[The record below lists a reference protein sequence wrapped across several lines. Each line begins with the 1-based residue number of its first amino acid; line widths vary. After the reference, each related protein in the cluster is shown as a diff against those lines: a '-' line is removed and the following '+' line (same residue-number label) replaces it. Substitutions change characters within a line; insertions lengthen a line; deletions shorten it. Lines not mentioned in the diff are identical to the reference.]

1 MSRENRNLILN
12 AILALLL
19 SITMVLGYDAFA
31 NRKPEINTDALSEL
45 FGEDVTLADEETL
58 TNDHVKLRKNVLN
71 ASDEVVGAIY
81 TLETG
86 DVDYSVGTGNAEI
99 IVTINKDKQLLAYE
113 FGTYEHTEGFKANVE
128 TMLNSMIDNNTK
140 IDSIDTSLAEGT
152 GSTFSAEAVLETLI
166 KLNDFIDGK
175 VVEPE
180 VNKYDELFGVTTK
193 LGTITNINIENL
205 ISEQPILN
213 ESDEVLGTSY
223 ILDTGVVVYFGS
235 SEGNVKFE
243 VIVDQNETLLGY
255 EFVEYTHT
263 EGFKGNVEEML
274 DSIIS
279 DAKTLTDIDL
289 TLAEGTGS
297 TNSSKAIIEILIK
310 LKGYL
315 DGDIKAPTK
324 YDLLFGETTVLG
336 EVETISNDN
345 VLSKQVISSSED
357 VILGTSF
364 ILNTGDTIYVGTSTA
379 SIELEVIID
388 VDETIL
394 GYEFKEYNHTGGFR
408 NNVETLLNGLISE
421 NKTLTDLDLAL
432 AEGTGSTN
440 SNKAII
446 DVLIALRDYLGGE

>member
-12 AILALLL
+12 AILAVLISINIVL
-19 SITMVLGYDAFA
+19 SYDAIA

-99 IVTINKDKQLLAYE
+99 IVNINKDKQLLAYE

-128 TMLNSMIDNNTK
+128 KMLNSMIDNNTK

-180 VNKYDELFGVTTK
+180 VNKYDEIFGVTTK

-243 VIVDQNETLLGY
+243 VIVDQDETILGY
-255 EFVEYTHT
+255 EFIDYTHT
-263 EGFKGNVEEML
+263 ENLKGDVETLLNGLISESKTL
-274 DSIIS
+274 DS
-279 DAKTLTDIDL
+279 LE
-289 TLAEGTGS
+289 LAEKDTTGV
-297 TNSSKAIIEILIK
+297 TNSYNAIIEILIK

-315 DGDIKAPTK
+315 DGDIVAPTEIE
-324 YDLLFGETTVLG
+324 LLFGE
-336 EVETISNDN
+336 
-345 VLSKQVISSSED
+345 
-357 VILGTSF
+357 
-364 ILNTGDTIYVGTSTA
+364 
-379 SIELEVIID
+379 
-388 VDETIL
+388 
-394 GYEFKEYNHTGGFR
+394 
-408 NNVETLLNGLISE
+408 
-421 NKTLTDLDLAL
+421 
-432 AEGTGSTN
+432 
-440 SNKAII
+440 
-446 DVLIALRDYLGGE
+446 